1 VRRLGRGL
9 HATAAS
15 PDGVVET
22 LELPRH
28 RFALG
33 VQWHPERQETEGPG
47 QHLASALVEAA
58 R

>member
-1 VRRLGRGL
+1 VGRGL
-9 HATAAS
+9 RATSAS
-15 PDGVVET
+15 PDGIVET

-33 VQWHPERQETEGPG
+33 VQWHPERQQGDPAGE
-47 QHLASALVEAA
+47 HLASALVEAA